1 MEEDA
6 SGVCFR
12 WIAEVFLEG
21 HILQAPQGF
30 ELVPGFSLLPLMVV
44 EKPKMDALLKLLS
57 SFLPCDDEVEK
68 TRE

>member
-30 ELVPGFSLLPLMVV
+30 ELVSGFSLLPLVSRRKTKNGCLVEVV
-44 EKPKMDALLKLLS
+44 VFFSAL
-57 SFLPCDDEVEK
+57 
-68 TRE
+68 

>member
-30 ELVPGFSLLPLMVV
+30 ELDLGFSLFPLVSRQKTKNGYLLEVV
-44 EKPKMDALLKLLS
+44 VFFSAL
-57 SFLPCDDEVEK
+57 
-68 TRE
+68 